1 MVLFLPLI
9 IYAFYILQIYSV
21 FAKYTVWNYGDIQ
34 PQWDRRGFCIII
46 ELIEFALFSNTES
59 KFTNGVKEIAV
70 KIPKS

>member
-1 MVLFLPLI
+1 MILFLPLI

-34 PQWDRRGFCIII
+34 PQWDRRGLCIII
-46 ELIEFALFSNTES
+46 ELKVFSNTES